1 MLKELAE
8 DPGRWRYGYD
18 LCAELG
24 LQAGSMYP
32 ILIRLADRGLLETS
46 WEAEA
51 APGKPPR
58 HLYRLTGAGRAYAA
72 SVTAATA
79 ATAAT
84 ATTATAAAATATAAT
99 AAATAATATTAT
111 ATTATVTAP
120 TAPPARA
127 AAPRPR
133 LEGA

>member
-1 MLKELAE
+1 MTRARRPSPQTVAVLGALTE

-46 WEAEA
+46 WEAET

-72 SVTAATA
+72 SAATA
-79 ATAAT
+79 ETAAS
-84 ATTATAAAATATAAT
+84 ASPARTAAA
-99 AAATAATATTAT
+99 
-111 ATTATVTAP
+111 
-120 TAPPARA
+120 
-127 AAPRPR
+127 RPQ

>member
-1 MLKELAE
+1 VLRELAE

-46 WEAEA
+46 WEAET

-72 SVTAATA
+72 S
-79 ATAAT
+79 
-84 ATTATAAAATATAAT
+84 ATAAAATAA
-99 AAATAATATTAT
+99 ATTAT
-111 ATTATVTAP
+111 ATKATATVTAP
-120 TAPPARA
+120 GASPARA

>member
-1 MLKELAE
+1 MLRELAE

-58 HLYRLTGAGRAYAA
+58 HLSRLTGAGRAYAA
-72 SVTAATA
+72 SVTAA
-79 ATAAT
+79 
-84 ATTATAAAATATAAT
+84 AAT
-99 AAATAATATTAT
+99 AAATTAASTAAATTAT
-111 ATTATVTAP
+111 ATKATATAAAP
-120 TAPPARA
+120 GTSPARA
-127 AAPRPR
+127 AASRPR

>member
-1 MLKELAE
+1 MTRTRRPSPQTVAVLRTLVE

-18 LCAELG
+18 LCAQLG
-24 LQAGSMYP
+24 IQAGSMYP
-32 ILIRLADRGLLETS
+32 ILMRLADRKLLETS
-46 WEAEA
+46 WETEP

-72 SVTAATA
+72 AAMAASDTAKVASATA
-79 ATAAT
+79 S
-84 ATTATAAAATATAAT
+84 
-99 AAATAATATTAT
+99 
-111 ATTATVTAP
+111 AP
-120 TAPPARA
+120 A